1 MVQPSSSSDVG
12 ERDWGPLKLPEADP
26 WNRADPQGAA
36 MEPSRSQPWGQH
48 KADMAIKLSMK
59 TLTCRADARRMLN
72 GVDPTVSG
80 LYRLAGVD
88 WLLAEEEK
96 FSSATTLQL
105 VDLEGLPGDN
115 TMGPLTTRSLTDV
128 RHRVRERAPLNRRGK
143 FLVKNRPNN
152 RHHKMGEQFA
162 KPPGQTAGVY
172 SKDYPRITPA
182 EEDERRYPHLESPKG
197 DSLFA
202 AYDTQ
207 EILIVASSD
216 YL

>member
-1 MVQPSSSSDVG
+1 MRDLNHILVGGQITGISFGGASVAQVIKMMELQNDDRVDTLTLMIGIEEMEAEQRKMVNPVTRGSPAGRVRSHVPQALVNHLVPLTTEANVVQPSSSSDVG

-88 WLLAEEEK
+88 WL
-96 FSSATTLQL
+96 
-105 VDLEGLPGDN
+105 
-115 TMGPLTTRSLTDV
+115 
-128 RHRVRERAPLNRRGK
+128 
-143 FLVKNRPNN
+143 
-152 RHHKMGEQFA
+152 
-162 KPPGQTAGVY
+162 
-172 SKDYPRITPA
+172 
-182 EEDERRYPHLESPKG
+182 
-197 DSLFA
+197 
-202 AYDTQ
+202 
-207 EILIVASSD
+207 
-216 YL
+216 